1 MTEGE
6 QTTPPRQPEGV
17 PTWRKVLDALRASRE
32 LRLVLRAAQVLA
44 MLAALAIIAEE
55 CSAQSTASAT
65 AFPEI
70 AKGTSQ
76 LGAVTAG
83 PIGPADGVNG
93 WSAPSGWDFVDGGLA
108 GTAFTPIAA
117 TIGDQLG
124 KDDRLVISVD
134 ISELNGVAGIVLG
147 ATDETNY
154 YRLVVNRLFGAI
166 ALEQVVD
173 GAASPL
179 KTFGPV
185 PSEGEI
191 RLTVAVD
198 RGRLTAYMGGQP
210 VLGGSVDPQGTVG
223 LTVVSGTATFT
234 EFYLGTL

>member
-1 MTEGE
+1 M
-6 QTTPPRQPEGV
+6 
-17 PTWRKVLDALRASRE
+17 LRSSRE
-32 LRLVLRAAQVLA
+32 LRLVLRAAQVVA
-44 MLAALAIIAEE
+44 MLAAISIVAEE

-65 AFPEI
+65 SFPDI
-70 AKGTSQ
+70 AKGSSQ
-76 LGAVTAG
+76 LGNVTSG
-83 PIGPADGVNG
+83 PNGPVDGVNG

-117 TIGDQLG
+117 TIGEQRG
-124 KDDRLVISVD
+124 KSDRLVLSID
-134 ISELNGVAGIVLG
+134 IAALNGVAGVVLG
-147 ATDETNY
+147 ATDDKNY

-173 GAASPL
+173 GVAAPL
-179 KTFGPV
+179 QTYGPV

-198 RGRLTAYMGGQP
+198 RGQLTAYMGGQP
-210 VLGGSVDPQGTVG
+210 ILGSSVDPTGKVG

-234 EFYLGTL
+234 EFYLGTW